1 MRAVRLAVCVL
12 VAVAITGCAGLSRQP
27 AVPADLTT
35 KAVVPG
41 LEDVRYFADAD
52 IDELSKDAVDAFYRE
67 VAYLKSI
74 GRKGPLPPAIYLA
87 LSGGGDNGAFGAGL
101 LNGWTAHGDRPEFK
115 VVTGV
120 STGALIAPFAF
131 LGPAYD
137 ETIKRFYTTSS
148 PKDILKKRSI
158 FAAFNNDSMENN
170 APLHKTLAEAVT
182 QEVLD
187 AVAREYEEKGR
198 LLLIATADLDAE
210 RSVLWNMGKIA
221 ASKDPKALELFRTVM
236 IASTSIPG
244 VFPPVMLDVE
254 ADGKPYQE
262 MHVDGG
268 TMAQVFVYPP
278 VLDIKKLS
286 ERHHVE
292 RERTAYIIRNGF
304 LVPKWKDV
312 ERQTLKI
319 ASRAVGSLVDT
330 QGVGDLYEIYVET
343 QRDGVG
349 YNLAYIPDNFDAPHP
364 EEFDTDYMR
373 ALFDTG
379 YDLAVN
385 GYPWKKQPPD
395 F

>member
-1 MRAVRLAVCVL
+1 MRAVRLVVCFIV
-12 VAVAITGCAGLSRQP
+12 VVAITGCAGLSRGP

-52 IDELSKDAVDAFYRE
+52 IDELRKDAIDAFYRE

-74 GRKGPLPPAIYLA
+74 GHKGSLPPAIYLA

-137 ETIKRFYTTSS
+137 ETIKRFYTTTS
-148 PKDILKKRSI
+148 PKDVLKKRSV

-170 APLHKTLAEAVT
+170 APLHKLLAEAVT

-187 AVAREYEEKGR
+187 AVAREHEKGR
-198 LLLIATADLDAE
+198 MLIIATTDLDAQ

-236 IASTSIPG
+236 IASTSIPA

-278 VLDIKKLS
+278 VLNVKKLS
-286 ERHHVE
+286 ERYHAD
-292 RERTAYIIRNGF
+292 RERTAYIVRNGR
-304 LVPKWKDV
+304 VTARWADV

-319 ASRAVGSLVDT
+319 AGRAVSTLIET
-330 QGVGDLYEIYVET
+330 QGVGDLYEIYDET

-349 YNLAYIPDNFDAPHP
+349 YNLAYIPESFDAPHP
-364 EEFDTDYMR
+364 EPFNTDYMR

-385 GYPWKKQPPD
+385 GYPWRKQPPGY
-395 F
+395 

>member
-1 MRAVRLAVCVL
+1 MRASRMVVCVL
-12 VAVAITGCAGLSRQP
+12 VSVVVSGCAGLSRQP

-41 LEDVRYFADAD
+41 LEDVRYFAEANVA
-52 IDELSKDAVDAFYRE
+52 ELEQDAVDAFYRE

-74 GRKGPLPPAIYLA
+74 GHEGPLPPANFLA

-115 VVTGV
+115 IVTGV

-131 LGPAYD
+131 LGPEYD
-137 ETIKRFYTTSS
+137 HVIKHFYTTAS
-148 PKDILKKRSI
+148 PKDIMKKRSI

-170 APLHKTLAEAVT
+170 APLHELLAQVVT

-187 AVAREYEEKGR
+187 AVAREHEKGR
-198 LLLIATADLDAE
+198 MLLIATADLDAE

-244 VFPPVMLDVE
+244 VFPPVMMDVIAGGE
-254 ADGKPYQE
+254 PYQE

-268 TMAQVFVYPP
+268 TMGQVFVYPP
-278 VLDIKKLS
+278 LLSIKKLS
-286 ERHHVE
+286 TQHHVD
-292 RERTAYIIRNGF
+292 RERAAYIVRNGF

-312 ERQTLKI
+312 ERQTMKI
-319 ASRAVGSLVDT
+319 ASRAVASLVDT
-330 QGVGDLYEIYVET
+330 QGVGDLYEIYAET
-343 QRDGVG
+343 QRDGVD
-349 YNLAYIPDNFDAPHP
+349 YNLAYIPDTFDAPHP
-364 EEFDTDYMR
+364 HEFDTDYMR
-373 ALFDTG
+373 ALFQTG
-379 YDLAVN
+379 YELAAK
-385 GYPWKKQPPD
+385 GYPWKKQPPQ